1 MTTASASTVL
11 AAALNGPV
19 TIRRDRYG
27 IAHVEATTAHDA
39 WFGQGYAS
47 AQDRLWQMEYDRRR
61 AVGRWAE
68 AAGPSGLAAD
78 KMARRLD
85 IETAAKRDW
94 DAMDRDVRHM
104 FEAYAEG
111 VNAFLQS
118 GVQLPPECGLTGI
131 KPEPWE
137 PWHSLALFKIRHV
150 LMGEWQWK
158 MAVGG
163 LLARVG
169 VETFRTLDF
178 LPAKGTA
185 TILPPGGVRERN
197 LYDLANAEIAAAA
210 EHLGFLSEIDGG
222 SNSWVASGSR
232 TTTGKPVIC
241 NDSHRA
247 LDVPNAYWQVH
258 VQCPEFNIAGATFAG
273 FPGFPHFGFNGD
285 VAWNI
290 THTQADYQDL
300 YVERFQGD
308 DVLTKDGPVPAERR
322 DEFINVRGA
331 QPVTVPCWKT
341 PHGQVVH
348 GDPRSGV
355 AISLRYTATDG
366 PRKPFDGLLKMVAAR
381 TVDELFDAQ
390 RTWVDPVNNLVAADT
405 SGNIG
410 YMVRGEIPVRSST
423 ANRTVPA
430 PGWTGENEWVATVP
444 FEDLPRS
451 VNPPQG
457 YYATANNRVIDAD
470 EPYISE
476 YFASP
481 ARANRLK
488 ELLFE
493 TGTLAPET
501 IAGWQGDVTSVP
513 ARVLGAVIGAAGPFS
528 GDAEKSRSMLAGF
541 NGELRG
547 NRPEALLY
555 AYARRYLMREIWQPI
570 VGEETWAWLTGESN
584 PGLSRILSGLL
595 SVVVAHPQEPLPG
608 GKTWDDVLEAALAA
622 AWASAVENFGSD
634 PAKWRWD
641 ARHATGSKHPL
652 AAVFPSEADRLNPPN
667 AEVGGDADTLQCAAY
682 GISGKNDFVINSL
695 SVYRQVVDFADP
707 DGASWIIPGGVSGNP
722 DSPHY
727 ADQLPLWQ
735 RHDRV
740 PMLRTN
746 AKEKAEV
753 AVELRPA

>member
-27 IAHVEATTAHDA
+27 IAHVDATTAHDA

-61 AVGRWAE
+61 ATGRWAE
-68 AAGPSGLAAD
+68 AAGPTGLAAD
-78 KMARRLD
+78 TMARRLD

-94 DAMDRDVRHM
+94 DVMARDVRHM

-118 GVQLPPECGLTGI
+118 GTQLPPEYGLTGI

-169 VETFRTLDF
+169 VETFSTLDF

-185 TILPPGGVRERN
+185 LILPPGGVRERD

-300 YVERFQGD
+300 YVERFEGD
-308 DVLTKDGPVPAERR
+308 HVLTKGGPVPAERR
-322 DEFINVRGA
+322 DEFINVRGEK
-331 QPVTVPCWKT
+331 PVTLPCWKT

-348 GDPRSGV
+348 GDPRTGV
-355 AISLRYTATDG
+355 AIALRYTATDG
-366 PRKPFDGLLKMVAAR
+366 PRNPFDGLLKMVGAK

-405 SGNIG
+405 SGNMG

-423 ANRTVPA
+423 VNRMVPA
-430 PGWTGENEWVATVP
+430 PGWTGENEWVGTVP

-451 VNPPQG
+451 VNPPEG
-457 YYATANNRVIDAD
+457 YYATANNRVVDGD

-488 ELLFE
+488 ELLLN

-501 IAGWQGDVTSVP
+501 IAGWQGDVTSLP
-513 ARVLGAVIGAAGPFS
+513 ARTIGAVIGAAGPFE
-528 GDAEKSRSMLAGF
+528 GDAERARAMLA
-541 NGELRG
+541 NLDGELRG
-547 NRPEALLY
+547 TRPEPLLY
-555 AYARRYLMREIWQPI
+555 AYVRRNLMREIWKPI
-570 VGEETWAWLTGESN
+570 VGDETWAWLTGESN
-584 PGLSRILSGLL
+584 PGLARILSGLL
-595 SVVVAHPQEPLPG
+595 SVVISHPQEPLPG
-608 GKTWDDVLEAALAA
+608 GKTWNEVLEPALAA
-622 AWASAVENFGSD
+622 AWASAVDNFGPD
-634 PAKWRWD
+634 PAKWRWG

-652 AAVFPSEADRLNPPN
+652 AAVFPSEAGRLNPPS

-682 GISGKNDFVINSL
+682 AISGKNDFVINSL

-707 DGASWIIPGGVSGNP
+707 DRASWIIPGGVSGNP
-722 DSPHY
+722 DSEHY

-735 RHDRV
+735 RHERA

-753 AVELRPA
+753 AVELRPG